1 MANVMNDR
9 FDQYE
14 DQERMMRSI
23 LADLFYKNAESKPNK
38 EAIWCDGKVAT
49 YKEMAGLVSS
59 YSNLL
64 LSCGVSYGDHIAIPM
79 NNSIESVA
87 LFFSAA
93 DLGICVVPLNPSL
106 PFEAVKSAMQAG
118 DIKHLIARKSFLNE
132 CDKNGGLDISGFSIC
147 LDSDY
152 PGTVPFSRIN
162 EMSTNRPVL
171 DYDVNGSES
180 LILTMTSG
188 STGTPK
194 PIDIS
199 QNNKY
204 DRAMAHIRVYKISED
219 DRILAATPLYH
230 SLAERLVITPLILGA
245 TSILLPRFTPS
256 IWLKCVEEQKPTF
269 TIAVSAQLAQILE
282 QMKQPGTPEI
292 TSFRSIVSSSA
303 LLETGVKYELI
314 GRLKCEFHE
323 MYGTSETSTV
333 TDICFQDAKDKQN
346 SVGKPFDE
354 AEIRILRDESES
366 DFDTDCAPYEVGEIA
381 CRSKLQ
387 CKGYYKQSAMMRTA
401 MIDGYFRTG
410 DLGYLDEDGYLY
422 FSGRKKELIIT
433 GAINVYPH
441 DIDVVVSRLPEIEEC
456 AAFSYPDDRL
466 GEVVALAVVP
476 KEDHQVNL
484 RALKTYC
491 ARNLADFQQP
501 HKIFI
506 VDRLPKNTMGKLQRM
521 AILDYIKTAGLD
533 E

>member
-1 MANVMNDR
+1 
-9 FDQYE
+9 
-14 DQERMMRSI
+14 MRSR
-23 LADLFYKNAESKPNK
+23 LASLFYENAKDTPAK
-38 EAIWCDGKVAT
+38 QAIWCDGKTAT
-49 YKEMAGLVSS
+49 YKEMADLVSR

-64 LSCGVSYGDHIAIPM
+64 LSEGATYGDHIAIPM

-93 DLGICVVPLNPSL
+93 DLGLCVVPLNPTL
-106 PFEAVKSAMQAG
+106 PLEAIKAAMSAG
-118 DIKHLIARKSFLNE
+118 DIKHVIARKSFFVDCE
-132 CDKNGGLDISGFSIC
+132 KSGGLNIPGFAIC
-147 LDSDY
+147 LDQEY
-152 PGTVPFSRIN
+152 TGTVPFSKIG
-162 EMSTNRPVL
+162 EMSAERPEVEH
-171 DYDVNGSES
+171 DVNGDES

-188 STGTPK
+188 STGMPK

-204 DRAMAHIRVYKISED
+204 ERAMAHIRVYKITKD
-219 DRILAATPLYH
+219 DRIIAATPLYH
-230 SLAERLVITPLILGA
+230 SLAERLVILPLILGA
-245 TSILLPRFTPS
+245 TSILLPRFTPA

-282 QMKQPGTPEI
+282 LLKQPNAPTI

-303 LLETGVKYELI
+303 LLEARVKYELI
-314 GRLKCEFHE
+314 DLLKCEFHE

-333 TDICFQDAKDKQN
+333 TDICFQEARDKQN
-346 SVGKPFDE
+346 SVGKSFDG

-366 DFDTDCAPYEVGEIA
+366 DYDTDCAADEIGEIA
-381 CRSKLQ
+381 VKSKLQ
-387 CKGYYKQSAMMRTA
+387 CKGYYKQEAMLRAA
-401 MIDGYFRTG
+401 MFGDHFRTG

-433 GAINVYPH
+433 GAVNVYPH
-441 DIDVVVSRLPEIEEC
+441 DIDVIVGRLPEVEEC

-476 KEDHQVNL
+476 KEEQEINL
-484 RALKTYC
+484 RALRTYC

-501 HKIFI
+501 HKIFV
-506 VDRLPKNTMGKLQRM
+506 VDKLPKNTMGKLQRM
-521 AILDYIKTAGLD
+521 AILDYIRKAGLD
-533 E
+533 A

>member
-1 MANVMNDR
+1 MK
-9 FDQYE
+9 
-14 DQERMMRSI
+14 RSR
-23 LADLFYKNAESKPNK
+23 LASLFYENADATPDKL
-38 EAIWCDGKVAT
+38 AIWCDGKTAT
-49 YKEMAGLVSS
+49 YKEMAGLISR

-64 LSCGVSYGDHIAIPM
+64 ISLGANYGDHVAIPM

-93 DLGICVVPLNPSL
+93 DIGLCVVPLNPSL
-106 PFEAVKSAMQAG
+106 PKDAIKSAMAAG
-118 DIKHLIARKSFLNE
+118 DIKHVIARKSFFTE
-132 CDKNGGLDISGFSIC
+132 CAKNGNLNIPGFSIC
-147 LDSDY
+147 LDQEY
-152 PGTVPFSRIN
+152 PGTCPFSKID
-162 EMSTNRPVL
+162 EMSDKRPEIS
-171 DYDVNGSES
+171 YDIDGSES

-204 DRAMAHIRVYKISED
+204 DRAMAHIRVYDITKD
-219 DRILAATPLYH
+219 DRIIAATPLYH
-230 SLAERLVITPLILGA
+230 SLAERLVILPLILGA
-245 TSILLPRFTPS
+245 TSILLPRFTPT
-256 IWLKCVEEQKPTF
+256 IWLKCVEELKPTF

-282 QMKQPGTPEI
+282 LLKQSGAPEI

-303 LLETGVKYELI
+303 LLEASVKYELI
-314 GRLKCEFHE
+314 DLLKCEFHE
-323 MYGTSETSTV
+323 MYGTSETSTA

-346 SVGKPFDE
+346 SVGKAFDG
-354 AEIRILRDESES
+354 AEIRILKD
-366 DFDTDCAPYEVGEIA
+366 DGNTDCKVGEVGEIA
-381 CRSKLQ
+381 VKSKLQ
-387 CKGYYKQSAMMRTA
+387 CKGYYKLDDLTRAA
-401 MIDGYFRTG
+401 FIDGFFRTG

-441 DIDVVVSRLPEIEEC
+441 DIDVVVGRLPEVEEC

-466 GEVVALAVVP
+466 GEVVALAIVP
-476 KEDHQVNL
+476 KAGEKVSVRNI
-484 RALKTYC
+484 RTYC

-521 AILDYIKTAGLD
+521 AILDCVRESGLD